1 MDPAFPS
8 IADGVD
14 HSLDPRYVPL
24 QRLHAVFVCGVL
36 GVASFAGM
44 MALWI
49 QSGRLLAGLGLVP
62 LWLAGIGAV
71 VWHLRRWPAIAY
83 RHVFYRV
90 DDLGIEIRRGVYF
103 REVINVPRSRVQHTD
118 VSQGPLERR
127 FGLGTLVIHTAGTSN
142 SEVTLTGLE
151 HALAGRI
158 RDHLLPRDR
167 DDAV

>member
-71 VWHLRRWPAIAY
+71 VWHLRRWPAIDY

-103 REVINVPRSRVQHTD
+103 REVINVPRSR
-118 VSQGPLERR
+118 RR
-127 FGLGTLVIHTAGTSN
+127 SSRSFACRRHRRRWAKSSN
-142 SEVTLTGLE
+142 FKLNL
-151 HALAGRI
+151 R
-158 RDHLLPRDR
+158 LPPRP
-167 DDAV
+167 